1 MKALGVG
8 LAGFA
13 LAAAAVAVVAT
24 AGQAAA
30 TAPRWSSA
38 RLMPGVGGDWSVP
51 TAISCTGPGYCTAGG
66 EYGGYEPYTQSMP
79 FVASETK
86 GAWGKAVTVP
96 GINAF
101 GGQQYAAVTDV
112 SCAWQANCAAIGYY
126 LTSQDTF
133 TGQAFVAD
141 EIGGTWR
148 KAQPLTG
155 ITNAVNVS
163 GLGVGWN
170 LTVSCAPQRTAAAR
184 TALGLACEAGGATI
198 TGTGTTAFVATSTR
212 GTWHAATPVT
222 GLSALAGTRASA
234 VTAISCPAAG
244 TCAIGGDYTD
254 AARRVQAFVANEVN
268 GTWRRAIE
276 VPGTAVLNAGGNAQV
291 TSLDCPAAGD
301 CTAAGQYTARGGTGE
316 VFVINAA
323 GNAWRRAVQL
333 PGSARLGQGG
343 AGIAEVSCAS
353 ITSCAVGGTV
363 WTARQ
368 STSHGVIGTETS
380 GKWGSLA
387 EVSGADTSVTTLSCP
402 VAGDCAA
409 GGYSV
414 NPVADSVDAGNGI
427 VVDQVSGK
435 WGKPVTVAPGGPI
448 VAEITALS
456 CAAVRNCESV
466 GYLPDGWEGGPWA
479 AFATEG

>member
-1 MKALGVG
+1 
-8 LAGFA
+8 
-13 LAAAAVAVVAT
+13 
-24 AGQAAA
+24 
-30 TAPRWSSA
+30 
-38 RLMPGVGGDWSVP
+38 VP
-51 TAISCTGPGYCTAGG
+51 TAISCTAPGYCTAGG

-86 GAWGKAVTVP
+86 GTWGKAVTVS

-126 LTSQDTF
+126 LTSEGTF
-133 TGQAFVAD
+133 TGQAFVVD
-141 EIGGTWR
+141 EINGTWR

-170 LTVSCAPQRTAAAR
+170 LTVSCAPQRTTAAR
-184 TALGLACEAGGATI
+184 KALGLACEAGGAT
-198 TGTGTTAFVATSTR
+198 TVGTAATAFLVTSTR

-234 VTAISCPAAG
+234 VTAISCAKAG
-244 TCAIGGDYTD
+244 GCAIGGDYTD
-254 AARRVQAFVANEVN
+254 AARHVQAFVANEAN
-268 GTWRRAIE
+268 GTWHRAIE
-276 VPGTAVLNAGGNAQV
+276 VPGTAALNAGGNAQV

-323 GNAWRRAVQL
+323 GNAWRRAIQL
-333 PGSARLGQGG
+333 PGSARLDQGG
-343 AGIAEVSCAS
+343 GSIAEVSCAS
-353 ITSCAVGGTV
+353 TRSCSVGGTL
-363 WTARQ
+363 WTAGH

-380 GKWGSLA
+380 GRWGSLA
-387 EVSGADTSVTTLSCP
+387 EVPGRYTSITALDCP
-402 VAGDCAA
+402 AAGDCAA
-409 GGYSV
+409 GGYGV
-414 NPVADSVDAGNGI
+414 PVADSVDGGNGI
-427 VVDQVSGK
+427 VLDQVSGK

-448 VAEITALS
+448 VAEVTALS
-456 CAAVRNCESV
+456 CAAVRDCAAV
-466 GYLPDGWEGGPWA
+466 GYLPDGWGGGPWA
-479 AFATEG
+479 AVASEG